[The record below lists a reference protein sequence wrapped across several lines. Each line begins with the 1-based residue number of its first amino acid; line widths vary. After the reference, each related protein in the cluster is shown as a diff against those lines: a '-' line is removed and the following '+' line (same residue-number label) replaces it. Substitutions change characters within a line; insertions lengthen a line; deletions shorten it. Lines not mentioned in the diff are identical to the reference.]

1 MGSWCDAVEQ
11 LTDNYLWNHIIKVQ
25 YTYAYFMEHRTR
37 QKNQSV
43 PWKILIVPDY
53 LASVFALY
61 KKLKLVSKNS
71 KSKYVHKNSKWLAL
85 LFISNYL
92 FSNFDLFD
100 KNLDDI
106 TTCNSFFMAYL
117 LNLEV
122 LLKYISR
129 SK

>member
-1 MGSWCDAVEQ
+1 
-11 LTDNYLWNHIIKVQ
+11 
-25 YTYAYFMEHRTR
+25 MEDRTR
-37 QKNQSV
+37 QKKSKCTLK
-43 PWKILIVPDY
+43 KILIVPDY